1 MVSSVLALMLAASAM
16 QSDTTR
22 TAREA
27 FTACLR
33 AYMNH
38 AIEGHTSAADFG
50 TQYPQQCTTQETGYR
65 TAVIARETAI
75 RATRSSAE
83 QTARDE
89 IDEARTNFRE
99 RFEMAMDPGP
109 AAHSAS
115 QPAAT
120 AAAATPPAATPPATP
135 ASAPAGTP
143 H

>member
-1 MVSSVLALMLAASAM
+1 MVSSVLALMLAATAM

-22 TAREA
+22 SAREA
-27 FTACLR
+27 FTGCLR
-33 AYMNH
+33 TYMNH
-38 AIEGHTSAADFG
+38 AIEAHTSAADFG
-50 TQYPQQCTTQETGYR
+50 TQYPQQCTAQETAYR

-75 RATRSSAE
+75 RATRASAE
-83 QTARDE
+83 QTAHDE

-120 AAAATPPAATPPATP
+120 AAAAPAPATP

>member
-1 MVSSVLALMLAASAM
+1 MLAASAM

-22 TAREA
+22 SAREG

-38 AIEGHTSAADFG
+38 AIEAHTSVADFG
-50 TQYPQQCTTQETGYR
+50 TQYPQQCTTQETAYR
-65 TAVIARETAI
+65 NAVIVRETAI

-89 IDEARTNFRE
+89 IEEARGNFRE

-120 AAAATPPAATPPATP
+120 AAAAPAAATPPATP